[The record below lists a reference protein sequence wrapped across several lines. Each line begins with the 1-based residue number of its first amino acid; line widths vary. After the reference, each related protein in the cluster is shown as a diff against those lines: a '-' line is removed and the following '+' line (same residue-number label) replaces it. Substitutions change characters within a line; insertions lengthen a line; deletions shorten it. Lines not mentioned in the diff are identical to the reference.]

1 MSPGCRRVIEQ
12 SSSLLL
18 SQHQLHHHS
27 TLDQIQHTVVVLS
40 RDGHGGS
47 LLRRE
52 GVSLMTGIKEAT
64 HIGLLLLMCNACREV
79 VKALEKTRGQ
89 FEVWAGAGAGSQVS

>member
-1 MSPGCRRVIEQ
+1 
-12 SSSLLL
+12 
-18 SQHQLHHHS
+18 
-27 TLDQIQHTVVVLS
+27 
-40 RDGHGGS
+40 
-47 LLRRE
+47 
-52 GVSLMTGIKEAT
+52 MTGIKEAT